1 MSWMKNLLIV
11 TAPVLAVTLIELVST
26 RPAAA
31 VSFIRSFS
39 TSGIVTNGPEGIA
52 FDPLSGNL
60 FVSNGD
66 GKGQNTI
73 YELTTAGALVNSFN
87 ISLDDIRGVDVL
99 PNGNL
104 LLSNSIPAQDGGGL
118 FEYTKVGVQVPSGI
132 NLTIDPPSSDPDSTV
147 FHEGTSTIFVVDDVD
162 EKIYEFALDGK
173 LLNTINTLAINPAF
187 QEPEGITF
195 DPSTGN
201 LLIAGDNQG
210 SRSLYELTLAGELV
224 NVINVE
230 EVTGLTDPEGITLD
244 PATRTLYVAFDSDEA
259 VGAFSLDDAPAS
271 VPETGSALGVLA
283 FGVFS
288 GASLWK
294 RKQKQTNI

>member
-1 MSWMKNLLIV
+1 M

-52 FDPLSGNL
+52 FDPFSGNL
-60 FVSNGD
+60 FLSNGD

-73 YELTTAGALVNSFN
+73 YEFTTSGALINSFKV
-87 ISLDDIRGVDVL
+87 SLNDVRGVDIL

-104 LLSNSIPAQDGGGL
+104 LLSNSIPANQGGGL
-118 FEYTKVGVQVPSGI
+118 FEYTKTGLPVESGV
-132 NLTIDPPSSDPDSTV
+132 NLIIDPPSSDPDSTV

-173 LLNTINTLAINPAF
+173 LLNTINTLAINPNF
-187 QEPEGITF
+187 KEPEGITF
-195 DPSTGN
+195 DPLTNN

-210 SRSLYELTLAGELV
+210 ARSLYELTLAGELV
-224 NVINVE
+224 DVINVE
-230 EVTGLTDPEGITLD
+230 EVTGLTDPEGITID

-259 VGAFSLDDAPAS
+259 VGAFSLGDAPAS
-271 VPETGSALGVLA
+271 VPEPTTGLGVLVFGA
-283 FGVFS
+283 FGA
-288 GASLWK
+288 GSLLK
-294 RKQKQTNI
+294 RKQKQTTI